1 MAKHL
6 EGKVAVVTG
15 GGRGI
20 GRGMC
25 IELARQGAKVIVN
38 DLGGHFDG
46 TGASNEPADEVVNE
60 IKAGGGD
67 AAAVYESVASM
78 AGGERIVQAALDNFG
93 RLDAMVHAAGILRD
107 RMIFN
112 MTEEEWDAVMAVHL
126 KGMFAVGK
134 PSAIIF
140 RQQRSGT
147 LIGFSSTS
155 GLVGNAGQGN
165 YGAAKDGIA
174 GFIRTAA
181 RDLGKYGV
189 TCNVIAP
196 SADTRMVQSVSNEA
210 RAKRAQAGIAS
221 AGGGLA
227 QQRDPAAIAPLVA
240 YLCTDHARDINGQTF
255 FIQDGEISLM
265 NNPYASKTMEKPSGR
280 WTAQE
285 IALLYPNTIG
295 REIANPAPAQ
305 PPKA

>member
-20 GRGMC
+20 GREMC
-25 IELARQGAKVIVN
+25 LELGRQGAKVIVN
-38 DLGGHFDG
+38 DLGGNFDG
-46 TGASNEPADEVVNE
+46 TGASREPADEVVAQ
-60 IKAGGGD
+60 IKKEGSD

-78 AGGERIVQAALDNFG
+78 EGGERIVQAALDNFG
-93 RLDAMVHAAGILRD
+93 RLDAMIHAAGILRD

-112 MTEEEWDAVMAVHL
+112 MTEEEWDSVMAVHL

-134 PSAIIF
+134 PAAIIF

-165 YGAAKDGIA
+165 YGAAKDAIA

-181 RDLGKYGV
+181 RDLGKYGA
-189 TCNVIAP
+189 TCNIIAP
-196 SADTRMVQSVSNEA
+196 SADTRMVQTVSDEA
-210 RAKRAQAGIAS
+210 RAKRTQAGIAS
-221 AGGGLA
+221 AGVGLK
-227 QQRDPAAIAPLVA
+227 QLRDPAAIAPVVA
-240 YLCTDHARDINGQTF
+240 YLCTDYAKNINGQIF
-255 FIQDGEISLM
+255 FIQDGEVSLM
-265 NNPYASKTMEKPSGR
+265 NNPYASRTMEKPSGP
-280 WTAQE
+280 WTAEE
-285 IALLYPNTIG
+285 IATLYPQTIG
-295 REIANPAPAQ
+295 REVLNPAPPQ
-305 PPKA
+305 PAKS

>member
-6 EGKVAVVTG
+6 KDKVAIVTG

-20 GRGMC
+20 GREMC
-25 IELARQGAKVIVN
+25 LEFGRQGAKVVVN

-46 TGASNEPADEVVNE
+46 TGTSKEPADEVVAE
-60 IKAGGGD
+60 IKREGSD
-67 AAAVYESVASM
+67 AIAIYESVASM
-78 AGGERIVQAALDNFG
+78 EGGEKIVQAALDNFG
-93 RLDAMVHAAGILRD
+93 RLDAVVHAAGILRD

-134 PSAIIF
+134 PAAIIF

-155 GLVGNAGQGN
+155 GLIGNTGQGN
-165 YGAAKDGIA
+165 YGAAKDAIA

-196 SADTRMVQSVSNEA
+196 AADTRMVQSVSDEA
-210 RAKRAQAGIAS
+210 RSKRTKAGIAS
-221 AGGGLA
+221 AGGGLTRK
-227 QQRDPAAIAPLVA
+227 RDPAAIAPVVA
-240 YLCTDHARDINGQTF
+240 YLCTDHARNINGQTF
-255 FIQDGEISLM
+255 FILDGEVSLM
-265 NNPYASKTMEKPSGR
+265 NNPFAARTMEKPSGT
-280 WTAQE
+280 WTAEE
-285 IALLYPNTIG
+285 IALLYPQTIG
-295 REIANPAPAQ
+295 KEVLNPAPAQ
-305 PPKA
+305 PPKS